1 MATISAYVGSG
12 TALSAAQQPS
22 DRAQSRLPRYRHRR
36 AATLSLVKRILI
48 LAAVL
53 LTLLVGIWPEMQARF
68 GSISPGLPDAGPGVA
83 AGRQVATSPRLS
95 GIDGHGRRFLVMART
110 ITQADDGSTKFRL
123 DRPEADVSLAG
134 GDRAT
139 LSAPTGMYG
148 RSEAKLYLSGGV
160 ELESDSGYGIR
171 AGDAVIDFSAGTAA
185 SDTAVEGEG
194 AIGSIAAGGF
204 RILDNGATILFTGP
218 VELVLLRRARH
229 PADSR

>member
-1 MATISAYVGSG
+1 MAAISADVGSG
-12 TALSAAQQPS
+12 TASPAARPPPN
-22 DRAQSRLPRYRHRR
+22 RAEPRLPRYRHRH

-48 LAAVL
+48 FAAIL

-68 GSISPGLPDAGPGVA
+68 GFISAGLPDVGPGVA
-83 AGRQVATSPRLS
+83 GRQAATNPRLS
-95 GIDGHGRRFLVMART
+95 GIDGHGRRFLVTART

-123 DRPEADVSLAG
+123 DRPEAGVSLAG

-139 LSAPTGMYG
+139 LSAPTGTYG
-148 RSEAKLYLSGGV
+148 RAEAKLYLSGGV
-160 ELESDSGYGIR
+160 ELESDAGYGIR

-204 RILDNGATILFTGP
+204 RILDSGATILFTGP
-218 VELVLLRRARH
+218 VELVLHRRARN
-229 PADSR
+229 PADAR